1 MKIALITVNRQG
13 EIIAHRL
20 KKAFPDAASFKG
32 WKMGKEKACSTKNIV
47 KDIFYQY
54 ERIIF
59 IAASGIVVRSIAPFI
74 KSKHKDPAV
83 VCVDTAG
90 RFAISLLSGHEGG
103 ANRLA
108 YRVAAALDA
117 KPVITTGTESHKKYI
132 VGVGSRKGISKEK
145 VKKAI
150 SNVLEANHL
159 DRKCIRLIASVDLK
173 KKEKGLLQACDDL
186 DIPLVFINREDIKHF
201 KADFLGSQA
210 AERHIGVMGVCE
222 PCALIAG
229 RRTKLVSQKQIID
242 GVTIAVAKES

>member
-1 MKIALITVNRQG
+1 MKIVAIVINQNG
-13 EIIAHRL
+13 EKLAKRL
-20 KKAFPDAASFKG
+20 QTDFKGLRVINSQSDSKLLCEIVEKAFQKYEGILFFAA
-32 WKMGKEKACSTKNIV
+32 I
-47 KDIFYQY
+47 
-54 ERIIF
+54 
-59 IAASGIVVRSIAPFI
+59 GIVVRLISPFV
-74 KSKHKDPAV
+74 KSKYTDPAI

-108 YRVAAALDA
+108 YKVAAALDA

-132 VGVGSRKGISKEK
+132 IGVGLRKGISKEK
-145 VKKAI
+145 VKEAI
-150 SNVLEANHL
+150 NNVLEANHL
-159 DRKCIRLIASVDLK
+159 DKKCIRLIASVDLK

-210 AERHIGVMGVCE
+210 ARRHIGVIGVCE

-229 RRTKLVSQKQIID
+229 RRTKLVLPKQIID